1 MLKQLALFL
10 INPLNLCV
18 IFLAASIVLRKKN
31 RRGARVFLI
40 SGISILL
47 LSSQLFVSDLLLRPL
62 EGFAKKQ
69 QPQRSSY
76 AFIAPLAC
84 FYDTSSTHI
93 EVSKWSECSLQR
105 LIQAV
110 VEYEKR
116 GNHETKIVLSG
127 GYFLRDKSIGYA
139 DKAKEFLVSLG
150 INQEDIIALNNG
162 TSTTEELTYIKEFI
176 EEKNTLIISS
186 ATHLY
191 RINEQVKQKASIDL
205 LAVDFLSSGINEFHI
220 NYPSPLA
227 IENCQHALYEYA
239 ALLRDRIML

>member
-18 IFLAASIVLRKKN
+18 ILLAASVVLRKRN
-31 RRGARVFLI
+31 RGSARVCLI

-47 LSSQLFVSDLLLRPL
+47 LSSQFFVSDLLLRPL

-69 QPQRSSY
+69 QPQQSSY

-105 LIQAV
+105 LIQAAI
-110 VEYEKR
+110 EYEKR
-116 GNHETKIVLSG
+116 GNNETKIILTG
-127 GYFLRDKSIGYA
+127 GYFLHDKSIGYA

-150 INQEDIIALNNG
+150 IDQEAIIAINNG
-162 TSTTEELTYIKEFI
+162 TSTTEELTYIKQFI
-176 EEKNTLIISS
+176 ENKDTLIISS

-191 RINEQVKQKASIDL
+191 RINEQVRQRANIDL
-205 LAVDFLSSGINEFHI
+205 IAVDFISSGVNEFYI
-220 NYPSPLA
+220 NYPSPSA
-227 IENCQHALYEYA
+227 IQNCQHALYEYS